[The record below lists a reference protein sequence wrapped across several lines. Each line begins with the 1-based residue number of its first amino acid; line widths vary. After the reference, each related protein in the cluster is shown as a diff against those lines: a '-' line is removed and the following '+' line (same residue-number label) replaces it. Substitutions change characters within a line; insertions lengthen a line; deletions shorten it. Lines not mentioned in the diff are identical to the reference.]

1 MKNSIAV
8 FLLSVLLVLLLPLH
22 THAATNQTRIILN
35 GQELSLPKDAEV
47 INIENNIMIP
57 IRVVAENLKFNVAW
71 DQANQNVNI
80 QEGDYSILLT
90 VGKNEA
96 SVSNSIVRLNTA
108 PQIVQNNVVV
118 PLRFV
123 SEQMGL
129 GVAWNNS
136 DKIVILANMKPEPP
150 SPDPESA
157 IAINWIH
164 DITYVNNQ
172 LIVSLDHEMNP
183 VITTLK
189 NPERIV
195 MDFPATN
202 FGEIENK
209 PVAGSMASLDTSGSP
224 NIKDIRYSLYN
235 NNSAQVRIVIELNN
249 ATASNYTQQTSTG
262 KFILDL
268 SMVTSS
274 VSTSPIHNDK
284 KIVVIDAGHGGTDP
298 GTTSFTQN
306 HEKDFTL
313 ALALKVQK
321 LLQNEPNIELIMT
334 RDTDVYPTRSE
345 RVKLANDLKADVF
358 VSIHGNN
365 APLSSQAKGTE
376 TYYYQRASSKELA
389 TIIHEKLIQALGFSD
404 RGVKNESF
412 QVIRETTMAA
422 VLLEIGF
429 LSNQDEEQAMM
440 SETNQNRAAQAIV
453 EGIKEYLGV

>member
-1 MKNSIAV
+1 MKNSIV
-8 FLLSVLLVLLLPLH
+8 IFLFSVLLILLLPLH

-57 IRVVAENLKFNVAW
+57 IRVVAENLKFNVDW
-71 DQANQNVNI
+71 DQNTQNVNI
-80 QEGDYSILLT
+80 QQGTQSVSLT

-96 SVSNSIVRLNTA
+96 SVSNTIVKLNAA
-108 PQIVQNNVVV
+108 PQIVKNNVVV

-123 SEQMGL
+123 SEEMGL

-136 DKIVILANMKPEPP
+136 DKIVTLASKAPEPT
-150 SPDPESA
+150 SDQGNVST
-157 IAINWIH
+157 INSVH
-164 DITYVNNQ
+164 DINYVNNQ

-202 FGEIENK
+202 LGEMENK
-209 PVAGSMASLDTSGSP
+209 PAAGSMASLDTSGSP

-235 NNSAQVRIVIELNN
+235 NNPAQVRIVIELNN

-274 VSTSPIHNDK
+274 VSTSPIHNGK

-440 SETNQNRAAQAIV
+440 SETNQNKAAQAIV